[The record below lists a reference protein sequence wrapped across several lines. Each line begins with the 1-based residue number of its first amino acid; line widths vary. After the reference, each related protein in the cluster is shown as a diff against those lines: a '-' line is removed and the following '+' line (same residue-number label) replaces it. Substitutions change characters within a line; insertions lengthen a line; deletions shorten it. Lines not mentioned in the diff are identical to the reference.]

1 MQQHQA
7 RHIGHAS
14 LPLSIYT
21 IYKAQ
26 STLEPH
32 LGQTYSSTG
41 QGAHQ
46 ARISAS
52 QHIYDIQSTKHTG
65 AAPWAD
71 VQQHRARRT
80 SGTYLCLSAYIR
92 YTKHK
97 AQWSHTLGRHAAAPS
112 KAHWAR
118 ITAFQHIC
126 KAQSTLEP
134 HLGKTCS
141 STEQGTSGTHLCLS
155 ADIQNPNL
163 KARWSHTLGRRTAA
177 PGKAHIRH
185 VSLPLSRYT
194 EPKPQSTLEPHLGQT
209 YSSTGQ
215 VTQGT
220 HLCLS
225 AYIRYTKHKAHW
237 SHTLGRRAAAPGK
250 AHRARISSSDSSA
263 SMNSMSAPAS
273 AGRKLV

>member
-52 QHIYDIQSTKHTG
+52 QHIYDIQSTKHNG
-65 AAPWAD
+65 ATPWADMQQHRARHIGHASLPFSIYAKHKAHWSHTLGRRAAAPSKAHQARISASQQIYRTQTSKHAGATPWAD

-80 SGTYLCLSAYIR
+80 SGTY
-92 YTKHK
+92 
-97 AQWSHTLGRHAAAPS
+97 
-112 KAHWAR
+112 
-118 ITAFQHIC
+118 
-126 KAQSTLEP
+126 
-134 HLGKTCS
+134 
-141 STEQGTSGTHLCLS
+141 LCLS

-177 PGKAHIRH
+177 PGK
-185 VSLPLSRYT
+185 S
-194 EPKPQSTLEPHLGQT
+194 
-209 YSSTGQ
+209 
-215 VTQGT
+215 
-220 HLCLS
+220 
-225 AYIRYTKHKAHW
+225 
-237 SHTLGRRAAAPGK
+237 
-250 AHRARISSSDSSA
+250 HRARISA
-263 SMNSMSAPAS
+263 SQHIYDIQSTKHTGATPWADVQQHRARRTGHAS
-273 AGRKLV
+273 PPRTRARQ